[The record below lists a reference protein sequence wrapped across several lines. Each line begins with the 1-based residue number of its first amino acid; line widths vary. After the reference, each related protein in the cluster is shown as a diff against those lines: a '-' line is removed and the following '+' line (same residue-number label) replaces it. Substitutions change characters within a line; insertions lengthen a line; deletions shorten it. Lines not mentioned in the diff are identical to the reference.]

1 MTRCLDEGG
10 GTLVTRYLDEGGG
23 TLVTR
28 YLDEGG
34 YISDS
39 IFG

>member
-1 MTRCLDEGG
+1 MTRCLDEGGG

-23 TLVTR
+23 H
-28 YLDEGG
+28 
-34 YISDS
+34 ISDS